1 MADDKDGKYCS
12 VCGGIP
18 PDEIKIRRLLVDGKE
33 TGLDRLDWIID
44 EVMKMGLQDEGAIME
59 ELMKRVKIFN
69 YVPTKKTEAYAEA
82 LMDEYRQ
89 QAARSTGDD

>member
-1 MADDKDGKYCS
+1 MVDEKDGKYCS

-59 ELMKRVKIFN
+59 ELMKRVKVFN
-69 YVPTKKTEAYAEA
+69 YVPTKKTGAYAEA
-82 LMDEYRQ
+82 LMHEYRQ
-89 QAARSTGDD
+89 QAARSTGHD